1 MIIAGAAYIIGA
13 ILLAF
18 AQDLPMLCIG
28 RVILGVGV
36 GFANASGPLYL
47 SEMPP

>member
-1 MIIAGAAYIIGA
+1 MCIAGAAYIIGA
-13 ILLAF
+13 VLGALATNT
-18 AQDLPMLCIG
+18 AMLIIG

-47 SEMPP
+47 SETPM